1 MGDDGQKFLP
11 RDEVEHVFEVDED
24 GYSRWELSARLGL
37 LYVSLYLEGR
47 GFDGEV
53 HSSCDA
59 HSKVEGEEVVGESA
73 SVMFG

>member
-1 MGDDGQKFLP
+1 MGDDGHEFLP
-11 RDEVEHVFEVDED
+11 RDKVEHVFQVDED

-53 HSSCDA
+53 HSSFDA
-59 HSKVEGEEVVGESA
+59 HSKVEGEEVVGKSA
-73 SVMFG
+73 LVVFG